1 MTTELRHAP
10 MREDFIRGSDMVS
23 LMQGKWKELWQI
35 KMGLLGRKDLRHEF
49 NVRLGSFTETFN
61 IIWLEEY
68 YEYSFIPQQDYTKM
82 YGSIKLQ
89 GTLDGIDQDKNI
101 GLECKHTHSRNDMD
115 YMLDFYMPQMQFYM
129 YISSLPQMV
138 FSVIFGNKHECV
150 VVSASKEYQTNMLEK
165 IKIFWEH
172 VTHNKQ
178 PSMLDYNY
186 TSEIKQNIKDNIP
199 INGKVKRDASSS
211 NSFSIAVMEYFHN
224 QDAAKLFEQAKKD
237 IKAEMKDNEAE
248 IYNEFVSVKR
258 DKRGS
263 IRITKKG

>member
-23 LMQGKWKELWQI
+23 LMQGKWEELWKI
-35 KMGLLGRKDLRHEF
+35 KMGLLGRKDLSNEF
-49 NVRLGSFTETFN
+49 NVQLGSFTEIFN
-61 IIWLEEY
+61 LNWLAKY
-68 YEYSFIPQQDYTKM
+68 YQYDFIPQQSYTKM

-89 GTLDGIDQDKNI
+89 GTLDGVDRDKDI
-101 GLECKHTHSRNDMD
+101 GVECKHTHSRNDID
-115 YMLDFYMPQMQFYM
+115 YMLDYYMPQMQFYL
-129 YISSLPQMV
+129 YISGLNQMA

-150 VVSASKEYQTNMLEK
+150 VVGENQDYQYDMLDK
-165 IKIFWEH
+165 IKAFWEY
-172 VTHNKQ
+172 VVHNERPEDVLIKVKQ
-178 PSMLDYNY
+178 S
-186 TSEIKQNIKDNIP
+186 IKDNVA
-199 INGKVKRDASSS
+199 INGKVKRDVSSS

-237 IKAEMKDNEAE
+237 IKAEMKDNESE
-248 IYNEFVSVKR
+248 IYNDFVSVKR